1 LQIIKEESDPLKV
14 QMEGHHIREEK
25 NRILIVDDNDF
36 NSFSLQELLKQ
47 NFNLGADIAV
57 HGLDAVE
64 RVR

>member
-1 LQIIKEESDPLKV
+1 LKV
-14 QMEGHHIREEK
+14 HLDGHNIREEK

>member
-1 LQIIKEESDPLKV
+1 LKV
-14 QMEGHHIREEK
+14 HLDGNIREEK
-25 NRILIVDDNDF
+25 NKILIVDDNDF